1 MKPELQNMIQECTIE
16 LNDISSRMGKLPP
29 LDKARLYLTN
39 YALIK
44 ACGTVEFV
52 YRSIVADFFDQSSLS
67 QIHTYIDK
75 TVRSGSMSATYD
87 NMSKLLGK
95 FDDNWK
101 LSFVNLV
108 KQRANKQKIIDSSNS
123 LVNNRHLFAHG
134 KAPTASFNDIFQY
147 YQDTL
152 ELIKMLDT
160 VVK

>member
-1 MKPELQNMIQECTIE
+1 MKPELQNLIQECTAE
-16 LNDISSRMGKLPP
+16 LYDISWRISKLTP

-44 ACGTVEFV
+44 ACGTVELV
-52 YRSIVADFFDQSSLS
+52 YRSIVADYFDQSSLS

-101 LSFVNLV
+101 ESFGNLV
-108 KQRANKQKIIDSSNS
+108 KQRTDKQKIIDSSNS

-134 KAPTASFNDIFQY
+134 KAPTASFNDILQY

>member
-1 MKPELQNMIQECTIE
+1 MKPELQDLIQECTAE
-16 LNDISSRMGKLPP
+16 LNNISSRIGKLPP

-87 NMSKLLGK
+87 NMGKLLGK

-101 LSFVNLV
+101 KTFVNLV
-108 KQRANKQKIIDSSNS
+108 KQRGDKQKIIDSSNS
-123 LVNNRHLFAHG
+123 LVTNRHLFAHG
-134 KAPTASFNDIFQY
+134 KSPTASFNDIFQY
-147 YQDTL
+147 YHDTL
-152 ELIKMLDT
+152 ELINMLDM

>member
-1 MKPELQNMIQECTIE
+1 
-16 LNDISSRMGKLPP
+16 
-29 LDKARLYLTN
+29 
-39 YALIK
+39 
-44 ACGTVEFV
+44 
-52 YRSIVADFFDQSSLS
+52 
-67 QIHTYIDK
+67 
-75 TVRSGSMSATYD
+75 
-87 NMSKLLGK
+87 MSKLLGK

-101 LSFVNLV
+101 KHFVSPV
-108 KQRANKQKIIDSSNS
+108 KRRTDKQKIIDSSNS

>member
-1 MKPELQNMIQECTIE
+1 MKPELQDLIQECTAE
-16 LNDISSRMGKLPP
+16 LNDISSRIGKLPP

-75 TVRSGSMSATYD
+75 TVRSGSD
-87 NMSKLLGK
+87 NMGKLLGK

-101 LSFVNLV
+101 KTFVNLV
-108 KQRANKQKIIDSSNS
+108 KQRGDKQKIIDSSNS
-123 LVNNRHLFAHG
+123 LVTNRHLFAHG
-134 KAPTASFNDIFQY
+134 KSPTASFNDIFQY
-147 YQDTL
+147 YHDTL
-152 ELIKMLDT
+152 ELINMLDM

>member
-1 MKPELQNMIQECTIE
+1 MKPELQNLIQECTTE
-16 LNDISSRMGKLPP
+16 LNDISSRISKLPP

-44 ACGTVEFV
+44 SCGTVEFV
-52 YRSIVADFFDQSSLS
+52 YRSIVADFFDKSSLS

-101 LSFVNLV
+101 KTFVNLV
-108 KQRANKQKIIDSSNS
+108 KQSTDKQKIIDSSNS

-134 KAPTASFNDIFQY
+134 KAPTASFSDILQY

-152 ELIKMLDT
+152 ELINMLDA

>member
-1 MKPELQNMIQECTIE
+1 MKPELQNLIQECTTE
-16 LNDISSRMGKLPP
+16 LNDISLRISKLPP

-101 LSFVNLV
+101 KSFVNLV
-108 KQRANKQKIIDSSNS
+108 KQRTDKQKIIDSSNS

-152 ELIKMLDT
+152 KLIKMLDT

>member
-1 MKPELQNMIQECTIE
+1 MKPELQNLIQECTIE
-16 LNDISSRMGKLPP
+16 LNDISARISKLPP

-95 FDDNWK
+95 FDDSWK
-101 LSFVNLV
+101 KSFVNLV
-108 KQRANKQKIIDSSNS
+108 KQHTDKQKIIDSSNS

-134 KAPTASFNDIFQY
+134 KAPTASFNDIVQY

-152 ELIKMLDT
+152 ELIKMLDI

>member
-1 MKPELQNMIQECTIE
+1 MR
-16 LNDISSRMGKLPP
+16 ISKLPP

-101 LSFVNLV
+101 KSFVNLV
-108 KQRANKQKIIDSSNS
+108 KQRTDKQKIIDSSNS

-134 KAPTASFNDIFQY
+134 KAPTASFNNIFQY

>member
-1 MKPELQNMIQECTIE
+1 M
-16 LNDISSRMGKLPP
+16 PP
-29 LDKARLYLTN
+29 LDKAKLYLTN

-44 ACGTVEFV
+44 ACGTIEFV

-75 TVRSGSMSATYD
+75 TIRSGSMSATYD

-101 LSFVNLV
+101 KSFVNLV
-108 KQRANKQKIIDSSNS
+108 KQRTDKQKIIDSSNS

-152 ELIKMLDT
+152 ELIKMLNK